1 MARVWLV
8 ARGRGCGP
16 VRSLQGGAAGR
27 RVPGRQPGLAAQRPP
42 QAHIRA
48 NFEPNFARR
57 VFGCLRPAPHGASC
71 KVSVFVRQQCIISLV
86 IDTALPEL
94 HERHVACG
102 ADRPELQG
110 DSCTPTRIPS
120 THSSVLCALLMRECS
135 LSTSHVLM
143 LLLVHTS
150 VPELCECLPQAHIRA
165 NSEPNFARRVFGCLR
180 PVPHGASCKVS
191 FFVRPQCIISLVIDT
206 ALPELHERHVACGA
220 DRPELQ
226 GDSCTP
232 ALNHAHAQG
241 SCHSTTDH
249 QRSGHPHSAS
259 LPQHR
264 ARTNPH
270 GAYCTPGLWDG
281 S

>member
-57 VFGCLRPAPHGASC
+57 VFGCLRPA
-71 KVSVFVRQQCIISLV
+71 
-86 IDTALPEL
+86 
-94 HERHVACG
+94 
-102 ADRPELQG
+102 
-110 DSCTPTRIPS
+110 
-120 THSSVLCALLMRECS
+120 
-135 LSTSHVLM
+135 
-143 LLLVHTS
+143 
-150 VPELCECLPQAHIRA
+150 
-165 NSEPNFARRVFGCLR
+165 
-180 PVPHGASCKVS
+180 PHGASCKVS

>member
-27 RVPGRQPGLAAQRPP
+27 RVPGRQPILAAQRLP

-71 KVSVFVRQQCIISLV
+71 KVSFFVRQQCIISLV

-120 THSSVLCALLMRECS
+120 THSSVLSALLMCECS

-150 VPELCECLPQAHIRA
+150 VPELCECLPQAHI
-165 NSEPNFARRVFGCLR
+165 
-180 PVPHGASCKVS
+180 
-191 FFVRPQCIISLVIDT
+191 
-206 ALPELHERHVACGA
+206 
-220 DRPELQ
+220 
-226 GDSCTP
+226 
-232 ALNHAHAQG
+232 
-241 SCHSTTDH
+241 
-249 QRSGHPHSAS
+249 
-259 LPQHR
+259 
-264 ARTNPH
+264 
-270 GAYCTPGLWDG
+270 
-281 S
+281 